1 MQSVKT
7 LTGKHGSYGAVATTA
22 PNADDEQPRTWNCA
36 IHPLHALKI
45 KLCMQIND
53 LMAIEC
59 EDAEV
64 ADDSV
69 FAVESASRALDKPRN
84 SSRSTEHSASATAV
98 VDHPVRIGCKACRA
112 KCRFHGCLRS
122 LMRIQ

>member
-45 KLCMQIND
+45 KLCTQIND

-59 EDAEV
+59 ED
-64 ADDSV
+64 
-69 FAVESASRALDKPRN
+69 VEWRMTACSPSRALDKPRN

-98 VDHPVRIGCKACRA
+98 VDHPVRIDCKACRA